1 MKQWPKYEIFCKK
14 ANGNQMWF
22 FFLFIC
28 KTKAC
33 ELSVSTCKQRNEQ
46 FCGIKSEG
54 LNTHEKEQLS
64 EATWEITEKQWHPW
78 NMWCS
83 TDHMLW
89 NVQQEWPDNEYKT
102 LYSKDLG
109 YTGHSLLT
117 LCGGLVNRH
126 LQVPSSKMFLLRSTV
141 KLRNSTQ
148 LLVSLKSVQQA

>member
-1 MKQWPKYEIFCKK
+1 MKQWPKYKIFCKK
-14 ANGNQMWF
+14 QMETRCGSSF
-22 FFLFIC
+22 CSFA
-28 KTKAC
+28 KSKSY

-54 LNTHEKEQLS
+54 LNTHDKEQLS
-64 EATWEITEKQWHPW
+64 EATWEITEKHCHSW

-89 NVQQEWPDNEYKT
+89 NVQQEWPDNAYKT

-117 LCGGLVNRH
+117 LCGSLVNRH
-126 LQVPSSKMFLLRSTV
+126 LQVPSNKMFLLRSTV